1 MSTIYSIVGDIK
13 TLSALIDDLTD
24 EELKEIEDSKVA
36 DAGHLI
42 DERNYE
48 TKTGERWKD
57 TEYLDYLNV

>member
-1 MSTIYSIVGDIK
+1 MSYDNWLGSGYTDQE
-13 TLSALIDDLTD
+13 DDELTE
-24 EELKEIEDSKVA
+24 EELKELEDSKVA

-42 DERNYE
+42 DERNCE

>member
-1 MSTIYSIVGDIK
+1 MSYDNWLGQDYTDQEDDELTEGRTGRVGR
-13 TLSALIDDLTD
+13 L
-24 EELKEIEDSKVA
+24 KVA

-57 TEYLDYLNV
+57 TEYLDLS